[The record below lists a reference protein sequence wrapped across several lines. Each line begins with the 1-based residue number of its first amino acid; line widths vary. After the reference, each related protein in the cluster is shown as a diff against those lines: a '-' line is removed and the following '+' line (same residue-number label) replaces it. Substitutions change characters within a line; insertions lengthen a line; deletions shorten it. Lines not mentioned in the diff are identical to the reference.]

1 MSSGVVVAHVEYDV
15 DGQRMRGRIAESPG
29 DDRQRPGVVLFPE
42 WWGVDDYIV
51 ERATQLAE
59 SGYVVLVADM
69 YGDGCATRDQ
79 AEAAR
84 QASTTRTGPLAR
96 SRARGAL
103 EALIQHPRVDPDRLT
118 AAGFCFGGSVALELA
133 RDGRPVKGVVA
144 FHAGLATT
152 LPTRGPAIDARVLVL
167 HGADDPFVSA
177 DELANFQNE
186 MRAAAADWEVVIY
199 GGAQHSF
206 TRPDASRA
214 QMAGVAYNELAA
226 RRSWDRAQ
234 AFLRDCVNL

>member
-1 MSSGVVVAHVEYDV
+1 VITPGVVADFDYHV
-15 DGQRMRGRIAESPG
+15 DGQRMRGRIAVTPG
-29 DDRQRPGVVLFPE
+29 DDRQVPGVVLFPE

-51 ERATQLAE
+51 GRAEQLAE
-59 SGYVVLVADM
+59 TGYVVLVADM
-69 YGDGCATRDQ
+69 YGDGFTTRDPD
-79 AEAAR
+79 EAAR

-103 EALIQHPRVDPDRLT
+103 EALAQHPCVDPERLT

-133 RDGRPVKGVVA
+133 RDGAPLKGAVA

-152 LPTRGPAIDARVLVL
+152 LPARERAVAARILVL

-177 DELANFQNE
+177 AELANFQDE
-186 MRAAAADWEVVIY
+186 MRAAAAEWEVVIY

-206 TRPDASRA
+206 TRPDAARA
-214 QMAGVAYNELAA
+214 EMSGVAYNELAA
-226 RRSWDRAQ
+226 RRSWDTAQ
-234 AFLRDCVNL
+234 AFLRDCVTR